1 MSYAEAEGKADEL
14 SAKNPEMTFWAEH
27 TPQHFEP
34 H

>member
-1 MSYAEAEGKADEL
+1 MSYAQAGEKADKL
-14 SAKNPEMTFWAEH
+14 SAEHPEMTFWAEH

>member
-1 MSYAEAEGKADEL
+1 M
-14 SAKNPEMTFWAEH
+14 SAKHPEMTFWAEH